1 MPKRSQTAATA
12 ALLAAAL
19 SLAAQSLA
27 GGAAM
32 AQDQVAQAGGKQ
44 EKCYGVVKAG
54 KNDCQTAATSCAGTS
69 KKDAQAD
76 AWIYVPAGTCAKLV
90 GASSEPKKG

>member
-12 ALLAAAL
+12 AILAAAL

-32 AQDQVAQAGGKQ
+32 AQDKGKQ

-90 GASSEPKKG
+90 GASTEPKKG